1 MAWLRL
7 VRWNNLFIVML
18 TQLLIWVCVLLPLRT
33 WTDQVFLLNLP
44 NFLLICCST
53 VLIAAAG
60 YIINDYF
67 DIKIDAINRPE
78 KAILDREINRRQAL
92 IAHAVLNI
100 IALILA
106 AVVALQRG
114 KWHWLWIQAASTVL
128 LFFYS
133 SHFKRRYVI
142 GNVVVALL
150 TALTVFTLFVYEP
163 ALRSFVGSPAMLSR
177 NEAMLPNPVW
187 VLGIYT
193 GFAFVLTWM
202 REIVKDMEDHIGDAA
217 EGCVTMPI
225 RLGLQKSG
233 RFTQLIS
240 LAAIIPLLIA
250 SVKVQGA
257 LGLYTFFVLTLPL
270 SIWVLLLNRRAS
282 TQHYQQM
289 SRYLK
294 GIMVLGI
301 GSLVVYYFQAHA

>member
-1 MAWLRL
+1 MVWLRL
-7 VRWNNLFIVML
+7 VRWNNLFIVLL
-18 TQLLIWVCVLLPLRT
+18 TQLLIWGCVLLPLRE
-33 WTDQVFLLNLP
+33 WTNEAFLLNSL
-44 NFLLICCST
+44 NFLLVCTST

-67 DIKIDAINRPE
+67 DIKIDAINRPD

-92 IAHAVLNI
+92 IVHSVLNI
-100 IALILA
+100 LALLLA
-106 AVVALQRG
+106 GFVAAQRG
-114 KWHWLWIQAASTVL
+114 KWHWLWIQLFSTVL

-163 ALRSFVGSPAMLSR
+163 ALRSFLYRAPMLKK
-177 NEAMLPNPVW
+177 EDAVLPNPVW

-193 GFAFVLTWM
+193 GFAFILTWM
-202 REIVKDMEDHIGDAA
+202 REIVKDMEDHIGDEA

-225 RLGLQKSG
+225 RIGLQRSG
-233 RFTQLIS
+233 RFTQLLS
-240 LAAIIPLLIA
+240 LTAIIPLLLA
-250 SVKVQGA
+250 SVKVQGL
-257 LGLYTFFVLTLPL
+257 LGAYTFFMLTLPL
-270 SIWVLLLNRRAS
+270 TIWVLMLNRKAS
-282 TQHYQQM
+282 TQHYHLM

-294 GIMVLGI
+294 VIMIFGI
-301 GSLVVYYFQAHA
+301 GSLIVYYFQAHA

>member
-18 TQLLIWVCVLLPLRT
+18 TQLLIWYCVLLPLRA
-33 WTDQVFLLNLP
+33 WTDEQFLLQVT
-44 NFLLICCST
+44 NFSLICLST

-92 IAHAVLNI
+92 IVHSVLNI

-106 AVVALQRG
+106 GVVALQRG
-114 KWHWLWIQAASTVL
+114 KWHWLWIQLLSTVL

-163 ALRSFVGSPAMLSR
+163 ALRSFVFRPAILER
-177 NEAMLPNPVW
+177 AGAILPNPVW

-240 LAAIIPLLIA
+240 LAAIIPLAVA
-250 SVKVQGA
+250 SVKVQGL

-270 SIWVLLLNRRAS
+270 IIWVLFLNRHAS
-282 TQHYQQM
+282 TQHYKRM

-294 GIMVLGI
+294 VIMILGI

>member
-7 VRWNNLFIVML
+7 VRWNNLFIVLL
-18 TQLLIWVCVLLPLRT
+18 TQFLIWACVLLPLRG
-33 WTDQVFLLNLP
+33 WTDQPFLLNFP
-44 NFLLICCST
+44 NFLLICLST

-78 KAILDREINRRQAL
+78 KAILDRVINRRQAL
-92 IAHAVLNI
+92 IVHSALNI
-100 IALILA
+100 IALIFA
-106 AVVALQRG
+106 AIVAAQKG
-114 KWHWLWIQAASTVL
+114 KWHWLWIQLFSTVL

-133 SHFKRRYVI
+133 SHFKRRYLI

-163 ALRSFVGSPAMLSR
+163 ALRSFVRRPAMLER
-177 NEAMLPNPVW
+177 DGALLPNPIW

-202 REIVKDMEDHIGDAA
+202 REVVKDMEDHIGDAA
-217 EGCVTMPI
+217 EGCMTMPI
-225 RLGLQKSG
+225 RLGLQRSG
-233 RFTQLIS
+233 RFTQLLS

-270 SIWVLLLNRRAS
+270 TIWVLLLNRAAS
-282 TQHYQQM
+282 TRHYQQM